1 MQALILAGGRGI
13 NMSPLTDEV
22 PKALLYLPG
31 GTILDYL
38 LHHVTA
44 LSIRKTALVLQYRG
58 DQIAHH
64 LGGRSDLKLIPQN
77 PPFTRLGAL
86 ASAASWVKEPTLVFH
101 GDYYF
106 SRNLRA
112 SLEKADYSDFGG
124 LTHPIFLVP
133 ERKNKKYSVSEA
145 GAYLLPPEA
154 FQVAAEMSEQDNLS
168 AFYAALVQKGMQ
180 PRIIPFQGWA
190 RHIATPTDLLTVNR
204 YLLTQWHEAMHPP
217 EAGLGY
223 DALNFNWIAPDA
235 DVDSNFNG
243 LFVTIGPKASIQQS
257 HLHNTLLMPGVKLQ
271 GANKRNS
278 VLADSESSLLHIYS
292 PKARSAWRSL

>member
-1 MQALILAGGRGI
+1 MQALILAGGRGMK
-13 NMSPLTDEV
+13 MSPLTDEV

-58 DQIAHH
+58 DQIARH
-64 LGGRSDLKLIPQN
+64 LGGRSDVKLIPQKQ
-77 PPFTRLGAL
+77 PFTQLSAL
-86 ASAASWVKEPTLVFH
+86 ASAASWVTGPTLVFN

-106 SRNLRA
+106 SRNLRS
-112 SLEKADYSDFGG
+112 SLEKAD
-124 LTHPIFLVP
+124 LTRPLFLVP
-133 ERKNKKYSVSEA
+133 KQKNKKYSVSEA

-154 FQVAAEMSEQDNLS
+154 FQVAAEMSQQDNLF
-168 AFYAALVQKGMQ
+168 AFYSALIQKGMK
-180 PRIIPFQGWA
+180 PAIVPFEGWA

-204 YLLTQWHEAMHPP
+204 YLLTKWHEAMHPP
-217 EAGLGY
+217 EAALGY

-243 LFVTIGPKASIQQS
+243 LFVTIGPKASIRQS
-257 HLHNTLLMPGVKLQ
+257 NLYNTLLMPGVELQ
-271 GANKRNS
+271 GANKQNS
-278 VLADSESSLLHIYS
+278 VLAGNGSSLLHIYS
-292 PKARSAWRSL
+292 PKSRSAWRSL